1 MYTIPVNIKYIE
13 IAKNKIIKK
22 NTEIIGFL
30 LIITNNPNKIN
41 NTLIIYIIYICNSLS
56 NVYKYNNLSLYII

>member
-30 LIITNNPNKIN
+30 LIITN
-41 NTLIIYIIYICNSLS
+41 Y
-56 NVYKYNNLSLYII
+56 LYI